1 MAKEINLPEENL
13 SGLDKLQDLYE
24 KNSTAINVGI
34 GVLLLIV
41 AGIFYYVKVMQPKAE
56 IAAQEAIFQSQYH
69 FENDEYQL
77 ALSSG
82 LLDVS
87 KKYGSTKAGKLAN
100 YYAGIS
106 YFNLGD
112 YNSAIF
118 YLKKFKSKDELLN
131 ALALGALADAQ
142 METNDVSGAL
152 ANFKKAASTTKN
164 DAIAPILLFRAG
176 LAHEL
181 NGKKQESKGFYTEI
195 KEKYPNSDQAL
206 DIDKYLGRVEAGL

>member
-13 SGLDKLQDLYE
+13 TGLDKLQELYE
-24 KNSTAINVGI
+24 KNSTAINAGLAV
-34 GVLLLIV
+34 VLLVL
-41 AGIFYYVKVMQPKAE
+41 AGLLYYVKVMQPKAE

-118 YLKKFKSKDELLN
+118 YLKKFNSKDELLN

-142 METNDVSGAL
+142 METNDVSAAL
-152 ANFKKAASTTKN
+152 SNFKKAATTTKN
-164 DAIAPILLFRAG
+164 EAIAPVLLFKAG

-181 NGKKQESKGFYTEI
+181 NGKKQDANKFYTEI

-206 DIDKYLGRVEAGL
+206 EIDKYIGRAEAGL